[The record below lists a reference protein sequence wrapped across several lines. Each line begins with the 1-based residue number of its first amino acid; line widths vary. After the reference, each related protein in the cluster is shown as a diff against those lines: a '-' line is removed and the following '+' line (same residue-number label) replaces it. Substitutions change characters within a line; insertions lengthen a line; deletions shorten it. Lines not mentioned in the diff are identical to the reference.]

1 MDDSRVLVMM
11 HEEDQERVTA
21 REGGLL
27 ERAVAEAAELLDN
40 PPGDLVLD
48 DSVREDARARLS
60 VNALAEQ
67 HRAWLA
73 ANAER
78 WTTRRR
84 RRARNR
90 LTIAPILVC
99 LLTWFAAA
107 AYGVAVAKGQDYL
120 PVRDHQNLSFSAGAL
135 LMAVVMTL
143 ALWAWRRPTRV
154 ASARAKLHL
163 TGTEDR
169 FFLALRSEAESL
181 LSTVLN
187 ERWEQSKGELAVL
200 DSKDAPNLVELES
213 VNVVPSKS
221 AREIYDFIEEHRAS
235 AIGISGTR
243 GVGKTTLMQSVQNWN
258 PENYI
263 SVYMPVPVHYEA
275 PEFFRVLFREVAD
288 AILKSNREGMAYLEQ
303 QNRLIRH
310 PIDVVRLAIGPV
322 FVLVGVILISY
333 GRTTDS
339 SPVKLTDIPGLLLV
353 FAGLGIAVVAALSS
367 PAVRR
372 AIREFMGP
380 RYVERDIS
388 LAADALRALDYS
400 ATHQR
405 LSKNSFAVKLFT
417 MEDHD
422 QLELAEREL
431 THPELVLKFKNF
443 VSSFIRTSPRQ
454 IIVALD
460 ELDKMEDGEDAVAF
474 VNSIKDLLHIQGVHF
489 LVSVSEDA
497 LHNFSLRGV
506 PVRDVFDSS
515 FDSIIPVQRF
525 TAEESKNLLKS
536 RVVGFPDPLALFC
549 HAMSGG
555 VPRDLIRVARE
566 CVRVRKES
574 GSAVPVDR
582 VVRIQVSRQARLI
595 CEALAATMRREQQP
609 VAPPFFEALPAMRE
623 AGDAAAL
630 VAAIEEV
637 VQRIRVHLVGE
648 YSQSEDAAVYLS
660 CLATIC
666 AYFGVPRTNAS
677 WQRERDAG
685 TSVRVAETVAEALDA
700 LRVDG
705 GITMAALASIRGDVG
720 SLVPTP

>member
-1 MDDSRVLVMM
+1 MDDSQLLALLTN
-11 HEEDQERVTA
+11 EDRERVTT
-21 REGGLL
+21 REGYLL
-27 ERAVAEAAELLDN
+27 DRAVEDAAGLMDN
-40 PPGDLVLD
+40 TPGDLVLD
-48 DSVREDARARLS
+48 GSVRQEARARLS
-60 VNALAEQ
+60 MNALREQ
-67 HRAWLA
+67 HRTWLEASSDRWITRQRRRERNRITIVPLLVCVLTWLA
-73 ANAER
+73 SVVYA
-78 WTTRRR
+78 
-84 RRARNR
+84 
-90 LTIAPILVC
+90 V
-99 LLTWFAAA
+99 AAA
-107 AYGVAVAKGQDYL
+107 KGREYL
-120 PVRDHQNLSFSAGAL
+120 PVYDRSNVSFSVGAL
-135 LMAVVMTL
+135 LLAVSLSLV
-143 ALWAWRRPTRV
+143 LWVWRRPTRT

-163 TGTEDR
+163 RGTEDR

-181 LSTVLN
+181 LSMVLN
-187 ERWEQSKGELAVL
+187 ERWEQSKGELAAL
-200 DSKDAPNLVELES
+200 DSRGAPNLVELES
-213 VNVVPSKS
+213 VNAVQSKS

-263 SVYMPVPVHYEA
+263 GVYVPVPVHYAA
-275 PEFFRVLFREVAD
+275 PEFFRMLFREVAD

-303 QNRLIRH
+303 QNRVIRH
-310 PIDVVRLAIGPV
+310 PIDLVRLAAGPV
-322 FVLVGVILISY
+322 FVLAGVLLISY
-333 GRTTDS
+333 GRTTAS
-339 SPVKLTDIPGLLLV
+339 SPVKVTDIPGLLVV
-353 FAGLGIAVVAALSS
+353 FAGLGIAVVTALSS

-372 AIREFMGP
+372 AIREFMGS

-405 LSKNSFAVKLFT
+405 LSKNVFAFKLFT
-417 MEDHD
+417 MEDHQ

-431 THPELVLKFKNF
+431 THPELVLRFKNF
-443 VSSFIRTSPRQ
+443 VSSFVRTSPRQ

-525 TAEESKNLLKS
+525 TADESKNLLKS
-536 RVVGFPDPLALFC
+536 RVVAFPDPLALFC

-566 CVRVRKES
+566 CVRVGKES
-574 GSAVPVDR
+574 GSSVQVDR
-582 VVRIQVSRQARLI
+582 VVRTEVGRQACLV
-595 CEALAATMRREQQP
+595 CEALAARMRQEHKP
-609 VAPPFFEALPAMRE
+609 VATAFFEALPAMRE
-623 AGDAAAL
+623 AGDTAAL

-637 VQRIRVHLVGE
+637 VQRIRIHLMGE
-648 YSQSEDAAVYLS
+648 YVQAEDAAVYLS

-677 WQRERDAG
+677 WQRERDTG
-685 TSVRVAETVAEALDA
+685 TSARVAETVAEALDR

-705 GITMAALASIRGDVG
+705 GIAITVLASIEADVTNIV
-720 SLVPTP
+720 STP

>member
-1 MDDSRVLVMM
+1 MDGSQFLALLTD
-11 HEEDQERVTA
+11 EDRERVATGE
-21 REGGLL
+21 RRLL
-27 ERAVAEAAELLDN
+27 DRAVVDAADLMDST
-40 PPGDLVLD
+40 PGDLVLD
-48 DSVREDARARLS
+48 GLVQQEARARLS
-60 VNALAEQ
+60 VNAVGEQ
-67 HRAWLA
+67 HRAWLEA
-73 ANAER
+73 SSDR
-78 WTTRRR
+78 WITRQR

-90 LTIAPILVC
+90 ITAVPLLVC
-99 LLTWFAAA
+99 VLTWLAAVVYAVAAA
-107 AYGVAVAKGQDYL
+107 KGRDYL
-120 PVRDHQNLSFSAGAL
+120 PAYDRSNLSFSLGAL
-135 LMAVVMTL
+135 LLAVSVSL
-143 ALWAWRRPTRV
+143 ALWTWRRPTRI
-154 ASARAKLHL
+154 ASARTKLHL

-169 FFLALRSEAESL
+169 LFLALRSEAESL

-187 ERWEQSKGELAVL
+187 ERWEQSKGELAAL
-200 DSKDAPNLVELES
+200 DSRGAPNLVELES
-213 VNVVPSKS
+213 VNAVPSKS
-221 AREIYDFIEEHRAS
+221 VREIYDFIEEHRAS

-263 SVYMPVPVHYEA
+263 GVYVPVPVHYAA
-275 PEFFRVLFREVAD
+275 PDFFRMLFREVAD
-288 AILKSNREGMAYLEQ
+288 AILKSNREGIAYLEQ
-303 QNRLIRH
+303 QNRVIRH
-310 PIDVVRLAIGPV
+310 PTDLVRLAVGPV

-333 GRTTDS
+333 GRTTAS

-405 LSKNSFAVKLFT
+405 LSKNAFAFKLFT
-417 MEDHD
+417 MEDHE
-422 QLELAEREL
+422 QLDLAEREL

-536 RVVGFPDPLALFC
+536 RVVGFPDPIALFC

-566 CVRVRKES
+566 CVRVAKES
-574 GSAVPVDR
+574 GSSVPVDR
-582 VVRIQVSRQARLI
+582 VVRSEVGRQARLV
-595 CEALAATMRREQQP
+595 CEALAARMRQEQKP
-609 VAPPFFEALPAMRE
+609 VTTAFFEALPAMRA
-623 AGDAAAL
+623 AGDTTTL
-630 VAAIEEV
+630 VAAVEEV
-637 VQRIRVHLVGE
+637 VQRIRIHLVGE
-648 YSQSEDAAVYLS
+648 YSPAEDAAVYLS

-666 AYFGVPRTNAS
+666 GYFGVPRTNAS

-685 TSVRVAETVAEALDA
+685 TSVRVAETVAEALEL
-700 LRVDG
+700 LRVDA
-705 GITMAALASIRGDVG
+705 GITMAALASVRADVANI
-720 SLVPTP
+720 VPTT